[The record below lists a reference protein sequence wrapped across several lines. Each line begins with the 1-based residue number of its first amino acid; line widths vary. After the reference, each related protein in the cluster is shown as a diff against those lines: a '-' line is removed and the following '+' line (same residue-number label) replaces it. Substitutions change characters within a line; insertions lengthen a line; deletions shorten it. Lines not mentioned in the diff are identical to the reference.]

1 MTAEADTD
9 RQPERFLT
17 EWQRGMRAA
26 VLGAV
31 FGLVLALLG
40 RRR

>member
-1 MTAEADTD
+1 MNTQAEGHG
-9 RQPERFLT
+9 ERFLT
-17 EWQRGMRAA
+17 EQQRGIRAA

>member
-1 MTAEADTD
+1 MTAEAETD
-9 RQPERFLT
+9 PQPEPFLT

-26 VLGAV
+26 VLGGV